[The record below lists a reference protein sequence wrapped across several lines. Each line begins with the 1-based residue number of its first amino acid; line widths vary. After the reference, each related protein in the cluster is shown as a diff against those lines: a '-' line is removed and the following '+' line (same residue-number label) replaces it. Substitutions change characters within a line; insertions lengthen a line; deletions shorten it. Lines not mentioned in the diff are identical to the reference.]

1 MNISFAEEPS
11 MMRKVVMLEHHAAH
25 HTGKT
30 LRVELLDA
38 LSFRTGCFEVLAFDT
53 MSATSTEGP
62 VKGVV
67 MLCTIWL
74 VSKDVEICR
83 CKGIVTSGAREAF
96 FVVAACKASVGAG
109 HRLLICSDN
118 L

>member
-11 MMRKVVMLEHHAAH
+11 MMGEVVMLEHHTAH
-25 HTGKT
+25 HTSKT
-30 LRVELLDA
+30 LCVKLFGA
-38 LSFRTGCFEVLAFDT
+38 LGFRTGRFEVLAFDA

-62 VKGVV
+62 VEGMV

-83 CKGIVTSGAREAF
+83 CKGIVASCTREAF
-96 FVVAACKASVGAG
+96 FVVAACKASIGAG
-109 HRLLICSDN
+109 HRLLICFDN

>member
-1 MNISFAEEPS
+1 MNVSFAEEPS
-11 MMRKVVMLEHHAAH
+11 MMRKVVMLEHHTAH

-30 LRVELLDA
+30 LRVELLGA
-38 LSFRTGCFEVLAFDT
+38 LGFRTGRFEVLAFDA
-53 MSATSTEGP
+53 MSATPTEGP
-62 VKGVV
+62 IEGMV

-83 CKGIVTSGAREAF
+83 CKGVVTSGTREAF
-96 FVVAACKASVGAG
+96 FVVAACKASIGAG
-109 HRLLICSDN
+109 HRLLIRSDN